1 MNPSLLR
8 LIRVLVAQGI
18 GISITAT
25 AGINIP
31 YLNIG
36 VGAVISAL
44 AKFLRDKFKWEWLP
58 V

>member
-18 GISITAT
+18 GILITAT

-36 VGAVISAL
+36 VGVVISVL
-44 AKFLRDKFKWEWLP
+44 AKFLRDKFKLEWLP